1 LNRTS
6 TARTVAGAVG
16 LALAVAAAS
25 FGASSYQGCA
35 LYSSSLIGS
44 AITGDD
50 AGSNAATCAETHAVP
65 PSRPAADDGGDGPDI
80 PAVVAALR
88 TIDIGVSD
96 IDAAI
101 PPFGFDLDNDCT
113 CPGPPSCAPSKIAP
127 PGDAGITCDDE
138 AGRDNTDIQLFR
150 LLQGPASTGTAQINQ
165 GLTAGQYG
173 LLFVITNYNGTAN
186 DSSVNVDFYVSNG
199 LNRSPDGG
207 IPTPLFN
214 GNDFWTIDPNS
225 LTGGQP
231 VFSADGAYVS
241 NNVLVAKLAQLPVV
255 FGDRSFLG
263 GATMQLSD
271 AVVVGQL
278 QLVSV
283 VDGDGG
289 TLRLALTGGT
299 IAGRWPTS
307 KMLGTLATI
316 PAGGGFLCGTDP
328 SKKNQFDYQTFKG
341 VICGNADISQLQ
353 GNDNQT
359 PLAPCDA
366 ISVGMQFTATPAQLG
381 AMLAVP
387 AAPAGCGDADNP
399 WSDNCS
405 Q

>member
-6 TARTVAGAVG
+6 KARTVAGAVG
-16 LALAVAAAS
+16 LALAVSIAVV
-25 FGASSYQGCA
+25 GASWYQGCA
-35 LYSSSLIGS
+35 VYSSSLIGS

-50 AGSNAATCAETHAVP
+50 AGGSAATCAQTHAVP
-65 PSRPAADDGGDGPDI
+65 PGRPTAADDGGDGNDI
-80 PAVVAALR
+80 APVVAALR
-88 TIDIGVSD
+88 TIDIGVSGD
-96 IDAAI
+96 VDAAV
-101 PPFGFDLDNDCT
+101 PPFGYDLDNDCT
-113 CPGPPSCAPSKIAP
+113 CPGPPSCAPSKTAP
-127 PGDAGITCDDE
+127 PGIACDDE

-150 LLQGPASTGTAQINQ
+150 LLPGAASTGTTQINQ

-173 LLFVITNYNGTAN
+173 LLFVITNYNGTPN
-186 DSSVNVDFYVSNG
+186 DSQVTVTFYVSNG

-214 GNDFWTIDPNS
+214 GNDDWTIDPNS
-225 LTGGQP
+225 VAGGQP
-231 VFSADGAYVS
+231 VFSDEIAYVS
-241 NNVLVAKLAQLPVV
+241 NNIVVANLAQLPVV

-283 VDGDGG
+283 ADGDGG
-289 TLRLALTGGT
+289 ALRLALSGGT

-307 KMLGTLATI
+307 KILGTLATI
-316 PAGGGFLCGTDP
+316 PAEGGFLCGTDP
-328 SKKNQFDYQTFKG
+328 SPSNRVDYSIFKR
-341 VICGNADISQLQ
+341 VICGNADITQLQ
-353 GNDNQT
+353 GNDNKT

-366 ISVGMQFTATPAQLG
+366 ISVGMQFTAAPAQLG
-381 AMLAVP
+381 EVLAVP
-387 AAPAGCGDADNP
+387 DAPAGCGDAGNP
-399 WSDNCS
+399 WSDQCP

>member
-1 LNRTS
+1 MNRTS
-6 TARTVAGAVG
+6 KARTVAGAAG
-16 LALAVAAAS
+16 LALAVAIAGL
-25 FGASSYQGCA
+25 GASSYQGCA
-35 LYSSSLIGS
+35 VYSSSLIGS

-50 AGSNAATCAETHAVP
+50 AGSSTATCAQTHAVP
-65 PSRPAADDGGDGPDI
+65 PGRPTVADDGGDGPDI
-80 PAVVAALR
+80 QPVVAALR
-88 TIDIGVSD
+88 TIDIGVSGD
-96 IDAAI
+96 IDAAV

-113 CPGPPSCAPSKIAP
+113 CPGPTSCATALEP
-127 PGDAGITCDDE
+127 AGTFCDDE
-138 AGRDNTDIQLFR
+138 GGRDNMDIQLFR
-150 LLQGPASTGTAQINQ
+150 GLPGVASTGTAQINQ

-173 LLFVITNYNGTAN
+173 LLFVITHYNGTAN
-186 DSSVNVDFYVSNG
+186 DSQVTVDFYVSNG

-214 GNDFWTIDPNS
+214 GNDYWTIDPNS

-231 VFSADGAYVS
+231 VFSDGIAYVS
-241 NNVLVAKLAQLPVV
+241 NSVLVANLAQLPVV

-278 QLVSV
+278 QLVSP
-283 VDGDGG
+283 DGG
-289 TLRLALTGGT
+289 DLRLGLSSGT

-307 KMLGTLATI
+307 KILGTLATI
-316 PAGGGFLCGTDP
+316 PGPQEGGFLCGTDP
-328 SKKNQFDYQTFKG
+328 SFTNKYDYNVFKN
-341 VICGNADISQLQ
+341 VVCGSADITQLS
-353 GNDNQT
+353 GNDNKM

-366 ISVGMQFTATPAQLG
+366 ISVGMQFTAAPAQLG
-381 AMLAVP
+381 DVLAVP
-387 AAPAGCGDADNP
+387 AAPAGCGDAGNP

>member
-16 LALAVAAAS
+16 LALAVSVAG

-35 LYSSSLIGS
+35 VYSSSLIGS

-65 PSRPAADDGGDGPDI
+65 PSRPTVADDGGDGPDI
-80 PAVVAALR
+80 RPVVAALR

-96 IDAAI
+96 VDAAV

-113 CPGPPSCAPSKIAP
+113 CPGPGSCATEPEP
-127 PGDAGITCDDE
+127 PGTFCDDE
-138 AGRDNTDIQLFR
+138 GGRDNMDIQLFR
-150 LLQGPASTGTAQINQ
+150 GLPGAASTGTAQINQ

-173 LLFVITNYNGTAN
+173 LLFVITNYNGTPN
-186 DSSVNVDFYVSNG
+186 DSQVTVDFYVSNG

-214 GNDFWTIDPNS
+214 GNDQWTIDPNS

-231 VFSADGAYVS
+231 AFSADLAYVS

-263 GATMQLSD
+263 GATMQLND

-283 VDGDGG
+283 ADGDGG
-289 TLRLALTGGT
+289 ALRLALSSGT

-328 SKKNQFDYQTFKG
+328 TNRVNYQILKAG
-341 VICGNADISQLQ
+341 ICGSADITQLQ
-353 GNDNQT
+353 VNDNQT

-366 ISVGMQFTATPAQLG
+366 ISVGMQFTAAPAQLG
-381 AMLAVP
+381 DMLAVP